1 MEREGNADPVRLR
14 YRVGSEK
21 AREHLRVARV
31 RLAFQVL
38 LPTFNP
44 KQQHHIHCKNKNKR
58 TKYPALGAD
67 CTALQLANLLI
78 KLANL
83 RSQSDSTT
91 NMHSHISA
99 QGPVSTCKQLLGI
112 SNHPT
117 TLGSLISCT
126 TQPTSQILLSW
137 KVNPNWAH
145 KNDLSGPRMCHPI

>member
-1 MEREGNADPVRLR
+1 MRLR

-21 AREHLRVARV
+21 ARDHLRVARDHLRVARV
-31 RLAFQVL
+31 
-38 LPTFNP
+38 TFNP

-67 CTALQLANLLI
+67 RTALQLTNLLI

-145 KNDLSGPRMCHPI
+145 KNVPVRTQDVSPHLK